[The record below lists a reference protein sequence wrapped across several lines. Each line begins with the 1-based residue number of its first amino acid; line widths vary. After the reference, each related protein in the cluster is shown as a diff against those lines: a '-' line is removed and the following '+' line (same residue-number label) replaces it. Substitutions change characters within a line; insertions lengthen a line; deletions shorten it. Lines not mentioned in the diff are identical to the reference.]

1 MNCPSVQVGLRQKG
15 FNSLILILDIKTATD
30 MIDSR
35 GKLQVI
41 FIELILDSGP
51 SLTLWRLQVLF
62 HSLSK
67 VLFIFRSRYLFAIG
81 LPKIFSLSRGIPAI
95 SHCIP
100 KQYYSEYKLCSQL
113 LKLRKVTGLSPSLA
127 PLSRRT
133 YLSPNH
139 VLINY
144 TILHNSTIL
153 VVDSAWAFPSSL
165 AATRGITVVLFSSA

>member
-1 MNCPSVQVGLRQKG
+1 
-15 FNSLILILDIKTATD
+15 
-30 MIDSR
+30 MICSR
-35 GKLQVI
+35 GELRVI

-113 LKLRKVTGLSPSLA
+113 LNWWKDTGLSPSMA

-133 YLSPNH
+133 YLSPNSCIDKIYH
-139 VLINY
+139 TPQFNKFKLLIRLGLFPLRSPLLGESLLFYFPPLNDM
-144 TILHNSTIL
+144 LKFSGWSTIIQAL
-153 VVDSAWAFPSSL
+153 NRFC
-165 AATRGITVVLFSSA
+165 